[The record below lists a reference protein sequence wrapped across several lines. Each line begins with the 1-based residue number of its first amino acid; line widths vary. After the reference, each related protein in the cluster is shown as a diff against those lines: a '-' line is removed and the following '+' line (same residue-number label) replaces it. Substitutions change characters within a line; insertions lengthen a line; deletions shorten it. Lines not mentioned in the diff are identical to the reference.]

1 MVIAHLEMPLSL
13 ERAAEMDTDNVWT
26 PYGLGVAFAR
36 KGSYGS
42 AIASFVECIEINPR
56 FMPALLQLAAIYYE
70 QGNYAAAVSE
80 YQTAIDTCRAN
91 DDLIPDLY
99 FGLGDA
105 YRAQGEFALA
115 LAAYERAIHELT
127 PLSAGQA

>member
-1 MVIAHLEMPLSL
+1 MVIAHLEIPLSL
-13 ERAAEMDTDNVWT
+13 ERAAELDTNNIWT

-36 KGSYGS
+36 KGSYGA

-70 QGNYAAAVSE
+70 QGNYTAAVSE
-80 YQTAIDTCRAN
+80 YQTAIDACRAD
-91 DDLIPDLY
+91 DDLLPDLY

-105 YRAQGEFALA
+105 YRAQGEYAFA
-115 LAAYERAIHELT
+115 LAAYQRAIRALT
-127 PLSAGQA
+127 PLSPGQM